1 MLHIINRI
9 FQMCLILALL
19 SVGLFGLLS
28 AMPGNP
34 VDMLVTSNPK
44 VKPEDIVRLKKL
56 RGLDKPWYVQYVRWV
71 WGYNEPYR
79 PVEVGDVSLASSLI
93 RESRTHGNADGER
106 GASRIVSLK
115 SSLRNPN
122 MSFTFSE
129 VQSSLEKAD
138 PELWA
143 KLSRQSLQQKILEKK
158 RVDWLIERISQQNP
172 AIYEAMGNAL
182 KKEGIKQIKIRGLN
196 DVKAEG
202 HVLSI
207 PASTAGY
214 AYFVA
219 ENPQGMETVGHVKV
233 EGSSAGPLHVE
244 PISSRIVD
252 DPDKFKVEL
261 KKFIS
266 LSTQGEGG
274 RIEDSSD
281 EGDDRWLKFSLIN
294 SPGTIDGEGI
304 YRHKFDHPG
313 QTAIQFRVGDGEGN
327 EAFAAFSVEHGP
339 IPDPTRFNNGFLH
352 VFAGDTAALGFSNTY
367 KRPVWDLLSGEKII
381 CGDGREGPGE
391 TCDDKNALNGDGCSN
406 TCQDET
412 LGWGGIAGAK
422 ISSFFVGSG
431 RVGNTLALMF
441 PAILISL
448 LLAIPIG
455 MISAYRQYSWMDYV
469 VNFLAFIGISLPVF
483 WFAIMM
489 MFLFAEQLHLFPAGG
504 IQSPGIYD
512 EGLWAVLSDR
522 WYHAVLPT
530 VVLSIA
536 YTGRWLRY
544 MRSSMLEVLPSDYI
558 RTARAKG
565 LSEAAV
571 VVKHAFRNALIP
583 VVTVLTLSIPALFG
597 GAVLTETVF
606 SWPGIGRLQYD
617 AVLNS
622 DYYVAIVVFL
632 ISAALV
638 MAGNLLADLAYVL
651 VDPRIRKA

>member
-1 MLHIINRI
+1 
-9 FQMCLILALL
+9 MCLILALL

-71 WGYNEPYR
+71 WGYNEPFR
-79 PVEVGDVSLASSLI
+79 PVEFENGIVLSDLPREGVDSSFDLI
-93 RESRTHGNADGER
+93 PY
-106 GASRIVSLK
+106 
-115 SSLRNPN
+115 LRNPN
-122 MSFTFSE
+122 MAFTYANLE
-129 VQSSLEKAD
+129 SSIQAAD
-138 PELWA
+138 PELWGVLA
-143 KLSRQSLQQKILEKK
+143 RRIEQQKIPKKK
-158 RVDWLIERISQQNP
+158 RVERLVEWVAEKNP
-172 AIYEAMGNAL
+172 DLYDAMGNEL
-182 KKEGIKQIKIRGLN
+182 RREGVSKIAIRGLLGAKV
-196 DVKAEG
+196 DGFKLQVDSKA
-202 HVLSI
+202 H
-207 PASTAGY
+207 GY

-219 ENPQGMETVGHVKV
+219 ENPQGMQTVGQVKLA
-233 EGSSAGPLHVE
+233 SSNPSGLHVE
-244 PISSRIVD
+244 PISSKIVD
-252 DPDKFKVEL
+252 DPEKFKVDL
-261 KKFIS
+261 KAY
-266 LSTQGEGG
+266 LSFSDSGLPREG
-274 RIEDSSD
+274 RDLSQS
-281 EGDDRWLKFSLIN
+281 FTYTLID
-294 SPGTIDGEGI
+294 SPGSIDSQGI
-304 YRHKFDHPG
+304 YRHEFKHPG
-313 QTAIQFRVGDGEGN
+313 QTAIQFRVGDEAGN
-327 EAFAAFSVEHGP
+327 EAFGAFSVEHGP
-339 IPDPTRFNNGFLH
+339 IPDPSRFNNGFL
-352 VFAGDTAALGFSNTY
+352 FAFVGDTAALGFSNTY

-381 CGDGREGPGE
+381 CGDGRAGPGE
-391 TCDDKNALNGDGCSN
+391 TCDDKNAISGDGCSN
-406 TCQDET
+406 VCQDES
-412 LGWGGIAGAK
+412 LGWGSITQAK
-422 ISSFFVGSG
+422 LSSFFSGSG

-455 MISAYRQYSWMDYV
+455 MISAYRQYSWLDYI
-469 VNFLAFIGISLPVF
+469 VNFFAFIGISLPVF

-489 MFLFAEQLHLFPAGG
+489 MFVFAEQFQLFPAGG
-504 IQSPGIYD
+504 IQSPGVYD

-565 LSEAAV
+565 LSETAV

-638 MAGNLLADLAYVL
+638 MTGNLLADVAYVL